1 MTSEVAAEHFTILA
15 CDAQTR
21 ARAGVLRTR
30 RGDVHT
36 PAFMPVG
43 TQASVKSLTPD
54 EIRATGSE
62 IILANTY
69 HLMLRPGLEIIQS
82 AGGLHAFMGWPH
94 PILTDS
100 GGFRVYSLASLREVT
115 ERGVRFRSHIDG
127 SLHELTPE
135 SAIALQL
142 GFGSDIIMPLDDV
155 VGYDSDLERQREAAD
170 RTHRWLLRALDY
182 FRTVVDADDPAR
194 PWLFGIVQGG
204 FDLDLRRRSCD
215 FVAGLPVDGCAIGG
229 LSVGEPKPVMLAFLE
244 EVAPLLPED
253 KPRYLMGV
261 GSPEDLWV
269 AVAAG
274 VDLFDCV
281 HPTRVARHGALYT
294 PEGRVDITNNRYRAH
309 FGPVDE
315 TCDCLACT
323 QFTVAYLNHLF
334 RARELLAY
342 RLATIHNLR
351 FIQREME
358 RIRRAITE
366 GRLVNELEAFR
377 ARYRPADQ
385 EAAAVQ
391 RRRRAE
397 AKRVE
402 GVRDVDE

>member
-1 MTSEVAAEHFTILA
+1 MTNEGAAEHFTILA
-15 CDAQTR
+15 RDSHTR
-21 ARAGVLRTR
+21 ARTGVLHTR
-30 RGDVHT
+30 RGDVRT

-43 TQASVKSLTPD
+43 TQAAVKSVTPD
-54 EIRATGSE
+54 EVRSTGSE

-69 HLMLRPGLEIIQS
+69 HLMLRPGLEIIQA
-82 AGGLHAFMGWPH
+82 AGGLHTFMAWPH

-100 GGFRVYSLASLREVT
+100 GGFQVYSLAGLREIT

-135 SAIALQL
+135 SAITLQL

-155 VGYDSDLERQREAAD
+155 VGYGSELTRQREAAE

-182 FRTVVDADDPAR
+182 FRTMVDTADPSR
-194 PWLFGIVQGG
+194 PWVFGITQGG

-261 GSPEDLWV
+261 GSPEDLWL

-281 HPTRVARHGALYT
+281 HPTRVARHGGLYT
-294 PEGRVDITNNRYRAH
+294 PEGRVDITNSRFRSH
-309 FGPVDE
+309 FAPVDE
-315 TCDCLACT
+315 TCDCLTCT
-323 QFTVAYLNHLF
+323 QFTAAYLHHLF

-358 RIRRAITE
+358 RIRQSIAE
-366 GRLVNELEAFR
+366 GRFVIELEEFR

-385 EAAAVQ
+385 EAALAQ
-391 RRRRAE
+391 RRRRAG
-397 AKRVE
+397 AKSGE
-402 GVRDVDE
+402 GVGDIDE

>member
-1 MTSEVAAEHFTILA
+1 MTREGSNEYFTIV
-15 CDAQTR
+15 
-21 ARAGVLRTR
+21 ARDEGSQARTGVLRTR
-30 RGDVHT
+30 RGLVHT

-54 EIRATGSE
+54 EVRATGCE
-62 IILANTY
+62 IVLANTY
-69 HLMLRPGLEIIQS
+69 HLMLRPGPEVIQA
-82 AGGLHAFMGWPH
+82 AGGLHAFMSWPY

-100 GGFRVYSLASLREVT
+100 GGFQVYSLATLREVT

-155 VGYDSDLERQREAAD
+155 PGYETDPQRQREATE
-170 RTHRWLLRALDY
+170 RTHRWLQRALDCY
-182 FRTVVDADDPAR
+182 ERAIDRQDPAR

-204 FDLDLRRRSCD
+204 FELDLRRWSSE
-215 FVAGLPVDGCAIGG
+215 FVGAQPVDGCAIGG
-229 LSVGEPKPVMLAFLE
+229 LSVGEPKAVMLAFLD
-244 EVAPLLPED
+244 EVTSLLPSD

-261 GSPEDLWV
+261 GSPEDLWWGV
-269 AVAAG
+269 ACG
-274 VDLFDCV
+274 VDMFDCV

-294 PEGRVDITNNRYRAH
+294 PEGRVDVTRRQYRTH

-315 TCDCLACT
+315 TCDCLTCT
-323 QFTVAYLNHLF
+323 QFTAAYLNHLF

-358 RIRRAITE
+358 RIRQSIRD
-366 GRLVNELEAFR
+366 GRFTVERDAFL
-377 ARYRPADQ
+377 ARYRPAGHA
-385 EAAAVQ
+385 AAAVQ
-391 RRRRAE
+391 RFRRFSAGGFEEVSDLDR
-397 AKRVE
+397 
-402 GVRDVDE
+402 